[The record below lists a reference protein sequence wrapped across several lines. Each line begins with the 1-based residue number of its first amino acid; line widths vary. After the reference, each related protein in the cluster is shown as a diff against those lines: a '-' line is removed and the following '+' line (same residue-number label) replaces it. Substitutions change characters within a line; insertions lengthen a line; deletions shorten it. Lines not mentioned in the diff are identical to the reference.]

1 MNSYGQPGSRRA
13 IIIGAGFGGLSCAI
27 GLASEGY
34 EVTILEKQPTIG
46 GKLQSLELDGYHFDR
61 GPSTI
66 TMPHVFRSVFE
77 RAGRQMD
84 DYVQL
89 YELEPRTRNV
99 FADGHTVDLSRH
111 AEYTAEQIAAYSPED
126 ARNYSRFL
134 QEASAMYREAD
145 QQFLNT
151 LLLSWRDKLKPSMGR
166 SLLRVRPLTTLQALL
181 GRYFRHPNTL
191 MLLGRY
197 ATYVGASPYQA
208 PAIFAM
214 LAHVEA
220 VDGVYGVYGG
230 TSNIVRGMARLAVEL
245 GVTIHPNTE
254 VTRIRVHAGAVSG
267 VETNS
272 GDYEASLVIV
282 NGDVLSASRML
293 LSEKERPSLPDHR
306 IASYEPSL
314 SGFVTLAGV
323 PKRYDQLLHHTVFFP
338 EQYEPEF
345 QSIFT
350 QKTAPPDPTL
360 YICHSGHSEAGMAP
374 DGGSNLFIL
383 ANAPYTSKQWN
394 WQTQQQAYGERI
406 ATMLEGYGLT
416 GIRSGPVWQHYTPED
431 IQRDTYAH
439 RGAIYGISSNGA
451 KQTFFRPGNRSPDV
465 KGLWYVGG
473 TTHPGGGTPIV
484 TLSGQLVAK
493 HIASQR

>member
-1 MNSYGQPGSRRA
+1 MNSNGQPGSRRA
-13 IIIGAGFGGLSCAI
+13 MIIGAGFGGLSCAI
-27 GLASEGY
+27 GLATEGY
-34 EVTILEKQPTIG
+34 EVTVLEKQPTIG

-77 RAGRQMD
+77 RAGRQME

-99 FADGHTVDLSRH
+99 FADGHVVDLSRS

-126 ARNYSRFL
+126 ARNYGRFL

-145 QQFLNT
+145 EQFLNT

-166 SLLRVRPLTTLQALL
+166 SLLRVRPLATLQTLL
-181 GRYFRHPNTL
+181 KRYFRHPHTL

-220 VDGVYGVYGG
+220 VDGVYGVRGG
-230 TSNIVRGMARLAVEL
+230 TSNIVRGMARLAGEL
-245 GVTIHPNTE
+245 GVTIQTNTE
-254 VTRIRVHAGAVSG
+254 VTRIKVHAGQVSG
-267 VETNS
+267 VETNQ
-272 GDYEASLVIV
+272 GDYAAPLVIV

-293 LSEKERPSLPDHR
+293 LSEQERPSLPDRR
-306 IASYEPSL
+306 IDAYEPSL

-323 PKRYDQLLHHTVFFP
+323 PKRYDRLLHHTVFFP
-338 EQYEPEF
+338 EHYEPEF

-350 QKTAPPDPTL
+350 QKTAPTDPTL
-360 YICHSGHSEAGMAP
+360 YICHSGHSEPDMAP
-374 DGGSNLFIL
+374 DGASNLFIL
-383 ANAPYTSKQWN
+383 ANAPYTSTQWN
-394 WQTQQQAYGERI
+394 WQEQQAAYSDRI
-406 ATMLEGYGLT
+406 ASMLESYGLT
-416 GIRSGPVWQHYTPED
+416 DIRSGPVWQHYTPAD
-431 IQRDTYAH
+431 IERDTYAH

-451 KQTFFRPGNRSPDV
+451 KQTFFRPGNRSPDIQ
-465 KGLWYVGG
+465 GLWYVGG

-484 TLSGQLVAK
+484 ALSGQLVAK
-493 HIASQR
+493 HIASQS